1 MRQYLEALS
10 WDGVPRLPHWLA
22 SYLGAAEGTYTERVG
37 TMFLTNMVAR
47 IFAPG
52 CKADHMLVLEG
63 PQGILKSTACQKLG
77 GAWFSDNLPD
87 VTAGKDVSVHLR
99 GKWLIEVAEMHAMSR
114 AETAVLKNFISRT
127 EERYRPPYGRL
138 EVIEP
143 RQCVFV
149 GTTNKAAYL
158 RDETG
163 GRRFWPVATT
173 TINADALAR
182 DRDQLFAEALH
193 RYRAGEHWW
202 PDKNFERDFAMTEQA
217 ARYEDDAWEETIAA
231 FLGTHAKVTVG
242 QIARDALQI
251 ETPRIGTQEQRRITA
266 VLELCG
272 WHRLPKDWQGNRY
285 WTK

>member
-1 MRQYLEALS
+1 
-10 WDGVPRLPHWLA
+10 
-22 SYLGAAEGTYTERVG
+22 
-37 TMFLTNMVAR
+37 
-47 IFAPG
+47 
-52 CKADHMLVLEG
+52 
-63 PQGILKSTACQKLG
+63 
-77 GAWFSDNLPD
+77 
-87 VTAGKDVSVHLR
+87 
-99 GKWLIEVAEMHAMSR
+99 MHAMSR

-231 FLGTHAKVTVG
+231 Y
-242 QIARDALQI
+242 
-251 ETPRIGTQEQRRITA
+251 E
-266 VLELCG
+266 
-272 WHRLPKDWQGNRY
+272 RL
-285 WTK
+285 T